1 MNIPF
6 PIDDD
11 VLSIQF
17 SASAEFDPR
26 TPMWRAIGIF
36 ISNYAKVETALHM
49 YAQYLTGLDFA
60 KARVLLSN
68 QKTPDIAA
76 RIKSLLPL
84 SGASSINITEFE
96 VLEKQINKITRAR
109 HILVH
114 NGVTFI
120 NKTEVLAHRKAQ
132 SKTITSYER
141 NNFSQ
146 EQILAMVD
154 DCACI
159 AIRLLALRDSS
170 SLYAGVLDENKEAY
184 KAFLLSPWRY

>member
-17 SASAEFDPR
+17 SASAEMDPR
-26 TPMWRAIGIF
+26 TPMWRAIGLF

-49 YAQYLTGLDFA
+49 YAQYLTGLDYA

-68 QKTPDIAA
+68 QKTSDIVE

-84 SGASSINITEFE
+84 SDTSSINVTEFE
-96 VLEKQINKITRAR
+96 VLQKQIFKITDAR

-120 NKTEVLAHRKAQ
+120 NETEVIAHKKAQ
-132 SKTITSYER
+132 SKTIASYAR

-159 AIRLLALRDSS
+159 AVRLLALRNPDS
-170 SLYAGVLDENKEAY
+170 LCGGVPEKDKEEY
-184 KAFLLSPWRY
+184 KAFIFSPWRY

>member
-17 SASAEFDPR
+17 SASAEIDPR

-36 ISNYAKVETALHM
+36 ISNYAKVETALHL

-68 QKTPDIAA
+68 QKTSDIAA
-76 RIKSLLPL
+76 RIKSLLSL
-84 SGASSINITEFE
+84 SSASSRNITEFE
-96 VLEKQINKITRAR
+96 VLEKQINKITKAR

-120 NKTEVLAHRKAQ
+120 DETEVLTHRKAQ

-141 NNFSQ
+141 KNLSQ

-159 AIRLLALRDSS
+159 AIRLLALRDPAA
-170 SLYAGVLDENKEAY
+170 LCAGVREEDKEEY
-184 KAFLLSPWRY
+184 KEFLLSPWRY

>member
-68 QKTPDIAA
+68 QKAHEIAA

-84 SGASSINITEFE
+84 SGASSLNITEFE
-96 VLEKQINKITRAR
+96 VLEEQIKKITCAR

-120 NKTEVLAHRKAQ
+120 NETEVLAHKKAQ

-141 NNFSQ
+141 KNFSQ

-159 AIRLLALRDSS
+159 AIRLLALRDPAI
-170 SLYAGVLDENKEAY
+170 LCAGVLEKDKEEY
-184 KAFLLSPWRY
+184 LAFLLSPWRY